1 MPGLKYSLEEDYFLF
16 GENLPTE
23 WSFMEFDVPVVRP
36 DGGEQTRINQ
46 YRQFHTPSAPPAVY
60 SIPDVSRGQPP
71 QVSYNA
77 PAYEEATTGNVY
89 WDLSA
94 PNSSSAKKIV
104 KEGAEKSPGYS
115 AIIANEA
122 LGTFR

>member
-1 MPGLKYSLEEDYFLF
+1 M
-16 GENLPTE
+16 ENTG
-23 WSFMEFDVPVVRP
+23 V
-36 DGGEQTRINQ
+36 INNPNRTNESQ
-46 YRQFHTPSAPPAVY
+46 DDTPSAPPAVY
-60 SIPDVSRGQPP
+60 SIPDASRGQPP

-77 PAYEEATTGNVY
+77 PAFEEATTGNVY

-94 PNSSSAKKIV
+94 TNTSSAKKIV
-104 KEGAEKSPGYS
+104 KEGAEKSPGYN

>member
-1 MPGLKYSLEEDYFLF
+1 M
-16 GENLPTE
+16 ENTG
-23 WSFMEFDVPVVRP
+23 V
-36 DGGEQTRINQ
+36 INNPNRTNESQ
-46 YRQFHTPSAPPAVY
+46 DDTPSAPPAVY
-60 SIPDVSRGQPP
+60 SIPDASRGQPP

-94 PNSSSAKKIV
+94 TNTSSAKKIV
-104 KEGAEKSPGYS
+104 KEGAEKSPGYN